1 MTLSLRRDTVK
12 LKKVFILVV
21 AVMLSTLLSGCSASA
36 MRSNSWAGLST
47 DAEKAYLANGSFVY
61 AINLNNGNQA
71 WQYPSEKADP
81 KESFFATPVLTEDGQ
96 LLIASAGTNHSLISL
111 NPANGSTNW
120 TFSDPEGIWIA
131 SPIMV
136 DETIYAPNT
145 DGKLYALDLD
155 GNFLWAK
162 HIGGALW
169 SQPVSDGEFLYIN
182 SLDHYLYA
190 FSISAQDVIWE
201 TEVGGAIPGSPVLD
215 ADGTLYLGSFDAKV
229 EAIDPSTHSI
239 KWSFGTEGWI
249 WDAPVIEKDTLYV
262 GDLDGNFY
270 AINTSDGRQIWS
282 PIQPNGTIIGS
293 PLITEDFIVIG
304 TESGSAYAINSEG
317 AIVWQQA
324 IGGKL
329 YTSPVQGGDLIIFSP
344 MEMENKALLV
354 ALDFEGRQVWQFTL
368 EN

>member
-1 MTLSLRRDTVK
+1 VK
-12 LKKVFILVV
+12 VKKVFILVV

-36 MRSNSWAGLST
+36 MRSNSWAGLSA

-71 WQYPSEKADP
+71 WRYPTEKADT
-81 KESFFATPVLTEDGQ
+81 KESFFAPPILTEDGQ
-96 LLIASAGTNHSLISL
+96 LLITSAGTNHSLVSL

-131 SPIMV
+131 SPIVV

-145 DGKLYALDLD
+145 DGKLYAFDLN

-182 SLDHYLYA
+182 SLDHHLYA
-190 FSISAQDVIWE
+190 FSLSAQDVTWQ
-201 TEVGGAIPGSPVLD
+201 TEVSGAIPGSPALG
-215 ADGTLYLGSFDAKV
+215 ADGTLYLGSFGSKI
-229 EAIDPSTHSI
+229 EAVDLSTHSI
-239 KWSFGTEGWI
+239 KWSLETKGWI
-249 WDAPVIEKDTLYV
+249 WDAPVIEEDTLYV
-262 GDLDGNFY
+262 GDLEGNFY
-270 AINTSDGRQIWS
+270 AINISNGRLVWN

-304 TESGSAYAINSEG
+304 TESGAAYAIDREG
-317 AIVWQQA
+317 AIIWQYS

-329 YTSPVQGGDLIIFSP
+329 YTSPVQGDDLIIFSP
-344 MEMENKALLV
+344 MEMENKAILV
-354 ALDFEGRQVWQFTL
+354 ALDLEGREVWKFIP